1 MDKKYEIFLN
11 GHSMRLTVK
20 LFAFFR
26 EGRFKEEGRE
36 YPEGTKVGDIVV
48 GLGIDPEEVGVV
60 MINSRQAGL
69 DISVAEGDIV
79 AIFPVIGGG

>member
-1 MDKKYEIFLN
+1 
-11 GHSMRLTVK
+11 MRLTVK

-26 EGRFKEEGRE
+26 DGRFKEEGRE
-36 YPEGTKVGDIVV
+36 YPQGTKVGDIVI

-60 MINSRQAGL
+60 MINSRQSSLTAP
-69 DISVAEGDIV
+69 VAEGDVV

>member
-1 MDKKYEIFLN
+1 
-11 GHSMRLTVK
+11 MRLTVK

-26 EGRFKEEGRE
+26 DGRFNEEGRE
-36 YPEGTKVGDIVV
+36 YPQGTKVGDIVA

-60 MINSRQAGL
+60 MINSRQSILTAP
-69 DISVAEGDIV
+69 VAEGDVV